1 MNTTKQSVTT
11 AASRLLKNTPAPETG
26 LVSVIIPCYDQAHFL
41 RESIESALG
50 QTYPHCEVLVVDDG
64 STDTTAQVAAAYPA
78 VHYIRQENSGVSAAR
93 NAGLKQS
100 RGEYLVFLDA
110 DDRLLPR
117 ALEIGVDSL
126 RQHPACAFA
135 SGYCRIIAADGSLL
149 ADHEPRRI
157 STEHYLGLLRG
168 NYIWCPASV
177 TYRRSTFDSVTG
189 FDPSLGPCADYDLYL
204 RISRSSPIFCHNQF
218 VVEYRF
224 HGSNMSVDHSRM
236 LREALKALDTQWDFV
251 KGDGQ
256 RIEAFMAGRRH
267 WQDYYGF
274 LKMSDQILE
283 IVQSNLPLDAIV
295 AVATGGK
302 RALLRLG
309 GCRAWHFPQAAN
321 DERGQLFQ
329 QGTKGSTEVRWIQ
342 AGMRYEFRLF
352 GGREY
357 SKELA
362 TISVIGVTDVTGKIS
377 AEPFTS
383 DKVCLMATP
392 NPVVVPNQYAGRT
405 TISWNTG
412 DGSEGR
418 LYVSEGGEYDS
429 RRPQDSDEAISC
441 LETIRAQGAQY
452 LLLPATA
459 FWWLNDYQ
467 KFRKHVEARYPVV
480 VRDDETCIIFD
491 LREPSATSAIP
502 RNLAEVLISS
512 ILA

>member
-11 AASRLLKNTPAPETG
+11 AASRLLKNTPAAETG
-26 LVSVIIPCYDQAHFL
+26 LVSVIIPCYNQAGFL
-41 RESIESALG
+41 PEAIESALE
-50 QTYPHCEVLVVDDG
+50 QAYTNREVLVVDDG
-64 STDTTAQVAAAYPA
+64 SADRTAQVAAAYPA
-78 VHYIRQENSGVSAAR
+78 VHYIRQENSGLSAAR
-93 NAGLKQS
+93 NTGLKQS

-110 DDRLLPR
+110 DDRLLPK

-135 SGYCRIIAADGSLL
+135 SGYCRIIAADGMLL
-149 ADHEPRRI
+149 DERKPHRI
-157 STEHYLGLLRG
+157 SSEPYLEFLRG

-177 TYRRSTFDSVTG
+177 IYRRSTFDLVNG
-189 FDPSLGPCADYDLYL
+189 FDPLLGACEDYELYL
-204 RISRSSPIFCHNQF
+204 RITRSSPVICHNQF
-218 VVEYRF
+218 VADYRF

-236 LREALKALDTQWDFV
+236 LREALKVLDMQWDFV

-256 RIEAFMAGRRH
+256 RTDAFMAGRKH
-267 WQDYYGF
+267 WQDYYG
-274 LKMSDQILE
+274 LLQMSDRILE
-283 IVQSNLPLDAIV
+283 MVQSSLSPDATV

-309 GCRAWHFPQAAN
+309 SCRALHFPQAADDN
-321 DERGQLFQ
+321 RGKLFQ
-329 QGTKGSTEVRWIQ
+329 QGTKGSTEVHWIQ

-357 SKELA
+357 SKKLA
-362 TISVIGVTDVTGKIS
+362 TISVIGVADVTGKIA
-377 AEPFTS
+377 AERFTS

-405 TISWNTG
+405 TITWNTG

-429 RRPQDSDEAISC
+429 RRPQDSDEAIRC
-441 LETIRAQGAQY
+441 LETIRTQGAQY

-459 FWWLNDYQ
+459 FWWLDQYEE
-467 KFRKHVEARYPVV
+467 FRAHLEAHYPAV
-480 VRDDETCIIFD
+480 VRDKNSCIIFD
-491 LREPSATSAIP
+491 LREPSAASAM
-502 RNLAEVLISS
+502 SKG
-512 ILA
+512 

>member
-26 LVSVIIPCYDQAHFL
+26 LVSVIIPCYDQADL
-41 RESIESALG
+41 LPEAIESALA
-50 QTYPHCEVLVVDDG
+50 QTYPNREVLVVDDG
-64 STDTTAQVAAAYPA
+64 SRDRTPQVAAAYAA
-78 VHYIRQENSGVSAAR
+78 VRYIRQENSGVSAAR
-93 NAGLKQS
+93 NAGVTQS

-110 DDRLLPR
+110 DDRLLPE
-117 ALEIGVDSL
+117 AVEIGVYSL

-135 SGYCRIIAADGSLL
+135 FGYCRLIAADGSLI
-149 ADHEPRRI
+149 AERESRRV
-157 STEHYLGLLRG
+157 SSKHYLELLRG
-168 NYIWCPASV
+168 NYIWCPGSV
-177 TYRRSTFDSVTG
+177 IYRRSTFDSVTG
-189 FDPSLGPCADYDLYL
+189 FDPLLGPCADYDLYL
-204 RISRSSPIFCHNQF
+204 RISRVFAVFCHNQF

-236 LREALKALDTQWDFV
+236 LREALRALDNQWEFV
-251 KGDGQ
+251 KGDAQ
-256 RIEAFMAGRRH
+256 RTDAFMAGRRH
-267 WQDYYGF
+267 WQDYYGS
-274 LKMSDQILE
+274 LQMSDQILE
-283 IVQSNLPLDAIV
+283 IVQSNLPMDATV

-309 GCRAWHFPQAAN
+309 SCCALHFPQAADDN
-321 DERGQLFQ
+321 RGKLFQ
-329 QGTKGSTEVRWIQ
+329 QGTKGSTEVHWIQ

-362 TISVIGVTDVTGKIS
+362 TISVIGVADVTGKTA
-377 AEPFTS
+377 AERFTS
-383 DKVCLMATP
+383 GKVCLMATP
-392 NPVVVPNQYAGRT
+392 NPVVVPNRYAGRT
-405 TISWNTG
+405 TITWNTG

-429 RRPQDSDEAISC
+429 RRPQDSDEAIRC

-467 KFRKHVEARYPVV
+467 KFREHVEASYPVV
-480 VRDDETCIIFD
+480 VRDDKTCIIFD
-491 LREPSATSAIP
+491 LRQS
-502 RNLAEVLISS
+502 LV
-512 ILA
+512 